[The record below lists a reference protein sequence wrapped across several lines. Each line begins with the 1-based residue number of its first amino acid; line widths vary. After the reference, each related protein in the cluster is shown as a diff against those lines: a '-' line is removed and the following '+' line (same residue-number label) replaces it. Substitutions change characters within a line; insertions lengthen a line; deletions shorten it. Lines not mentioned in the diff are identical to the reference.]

1 MKYTVLNE
9 KDLYCLTEVTRDG
22 VVTLSNMA
30 MSNKLTTLSYWGVTI
45 FVKVGDEENEL
56 EFIYNRP
63 AEYPAINSIC
73 SVVLVEYLRKHQ
85 PNVDLTDI
93 SGRDWT
99 ASIMTRIL
107 RKPDIDL
114 MLSEGCSFYKN
125 TYLPGELKNHYEV
138 NFFDKPYEEAKL
150 VNNKPGWLK

>member
-1 MKYTVLNE
+1 M
-9 KDLYCLTEVTRDG
+9 
-22 VVTLSNMA
+22 
-30 MSNKLTTLSYWGVTI
+30 
-45 FVKVGDEENEL
+45 
-56 EFIYNRP
+56 
-63 AEYPAINSIC
+63 
-73 SVVLVEYLRKHQ
+73 VLVEYLRKHQ

-114 MLSEGCSFYKN
+114 MLSEGCNFYKN

-138 NFFDKPYEEAKL
+138 NFFDKHYEEAKL